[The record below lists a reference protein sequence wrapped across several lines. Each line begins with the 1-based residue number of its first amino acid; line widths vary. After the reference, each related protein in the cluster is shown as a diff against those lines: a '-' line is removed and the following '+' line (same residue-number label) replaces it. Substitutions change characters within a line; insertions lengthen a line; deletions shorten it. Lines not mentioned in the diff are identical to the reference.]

1 MRYKYNKTRERK
13 APCGA
18 TVIGMSKYHDKLKKL
33 FDTQK
38 EGKGVAKNI
47 NIPKNFTGFF
57 SYFKLHLHDIFRV
70 NLLLII
76 GNFPIFFF
84 LYAMTGNLNYTS
96 TAPTSQ
102 LFPVLHG
109 VFLHGESSP
118 AFAALYGVHGIQGTL
133 SVTTTATTVMMLLA
147 LLLAL
152 TLGPITTAA
161 TYIFRNLL
169 RGEPIFFFSDIRYVI
184 KRNLS
189 QSIILGI
196 IDCAFTAL
204 LTYNIVFAYLNGS
217 LFTSGIVM
225 WGNIVLAILYLL
237 MRPYL
242 YTMLVTFELST
253 FKLFKNA
260 LIFAVIGAKRNT
272 PALLG
277 AAVIILL
284 NYLLIGLFMPLG
296 ITLPLVITVG
306 AVWYIMIYAAYPKIK
321 EIMIDPYYK
330 SDAGNE
336 NAESEAE

>member
-1 MRYKYNKTRERK
+1 MIYPRTL
-13 APCGA
+13 P
-18 TVIGMSKYHDKLKKL
+18 
-33 FDTQK
+33 
-38 EGKGVAKNI
+38 
-47 NIPKNFTGFF
+47 GFF

-76 GNFPIFFF
+76 GNFPIFLF

-189 QSIILGI
+189 QSIILGNNRL
-196 IDCAFTAL
+196 CLHSTAHL
-204 LTYNIVFAYLNGS
+204 QHRIRISQRQPVHLRHRHVGKYRACD
-217 LFTSGIVM
+217 
-225 WGNIVLAILYLL
+225 
-237 MRPYL
+237 
-242 YTMLVTFELST
+242 
-253 FKLFKNA
+253 
-260 LIFAVIGAKRNT
+260 
-272 PALLG
+272 
-277 AAVIILL
+277 
-284 NYLLIGLFMPLG
+284 
-296 ITLPLVITVG
+296 TLPP
-306 AVWYIMIYAAYPKIK
+306 YAPV
-321 EIMIDPYYK
+321 PLYY
-330 SDAGNE
+330 ARHL
-336 NAESEAE
+336 

>member
-1 MRYKYNKTRERK
+1 MDK
-13 APCGA
+13 ALN
-18 TVIGMSKYHDKLKKL
+18 D
-33 FDTQK
+33 
-38 EGKGVAKNI
+38 
-47 NIPKNFTGFF
+47 FTGLIRRAVDD
-57 SYFKLHLHDIFRV
+57 YGMIQDGDRV
-70 NLLLII
+70 AVGVSGGKDSL
-76 GNFPIFFF
+76 
-84 LYAMTGNLNYTS
+84 
-96 TAPTSQ
+96 
-102 LFPVLHG
+102 VL
-109 VFLHGESSP
+109 
-118 AFAALYGVHGIQGTL
+118 
-133 SVTTTATTVMMLLA
+133 LLA

-260 LIFAVIGAKRNT
+260 LIFAVIGAKRNI

-296 ITLPLVITVG
+296 ITVG
-306 AVWYIMIYAAYPKIK
+306 DVWYIMIYAAYPKIK

>member
-1 MRYKYNKTRERK
+1 
-13 APCGA
+13 
-18 TVIGMSKYHDKLKKL
+18 MSKYHDKLKKL

-38 EGKGVAKNI
+38 EGKGVKKGI
-47 NIPKNFTGFF
+47 DIPKNFTGFF
-57 SYFKLHLHDIFRV
+57 SYFKLHANDIFRV

-84 LYAMTGNLNYTS
+84 LYALTGNLNYTS
-96 TAPTSQ
+96 TAPTSP

-109 VFLHGESSP
+109 AFLHGESSP
-118 AFAALYGVHGIQGTL
+118 AFAALYGVHGVQGTL

-147 LLLAL
+147 LLLVF

-161 TYIFRNLL
+161 TYLFRNLL
-169 RGEPIFFFSDIRYVI
+169 RGEPIFFFSDIKYVI
-184 KRNLS
+184 KRNLR
-189 QSIILGI
+189 QSLVLGI

-204 LTYNIVFAYLNGS
+204 LTYNITLAYLNGGS
-217 LFTSGIVM
+217 YVSGLVM
-225 WGNIVLAILYLL
+225 WGNIVLAVLYLM

-242 YTMLVTFELST
+242 YTMLVTFELSI

-260 LIFAVIGAKRNT
+260 LIFAVIGAKRNI

-277 AAVIILL
+277 AAVIVFA
-284 NYLLIGLFMPLG
+284 NYMLMGLFLPLG
-296 ITLPLVITVG
+296 ITLPLIITVG

-330 SDAGNE
+330 TDSVDGGAADKE
-336 NAESEAE
+336 

>member
-1 MRYKYNKTRERK
+1 
-13 APCGA
+13 
-18 TVIGMSKYHDKLKKL
+18 MSKYHDKLKKL

-47 NIPKNFTGFF
+47 DIPKNFTGFF

-204 LTYNIVFAYLNGS
+204 L
-217 LFTSGIVM
+217 
-225 WGNIVLAILYLL
+225 
-237 MRPYL
+237 
-242 YTMLVTFELST
+242 
-253 FKLFKNA
+253 
-260 LIFAVIGAKRNT
+260 
-272 PALLG
+272 G